1 MALSLVIAAWMALW
15 LPSMRHLLPVPADLE
30 DGKRV
35 VLLAAEDEYDA
46 RQTLAEF
53 ARELE
58 RDLNLRCTLLAS
70 DSKTDLPGLEALDG
84 ADLLIIFVRRRTL
97 PEEQIARIRAY
108 VESGRPVIGLR
119 TASHAF
125 ENWKEFDKEVLGG
138 AYSGHHGK
146 GRATSLSRA
155 PGAARHPILR
165 GLPRELPTSPSWLYR
180 NTPLAPSAVPL
191 LVGRVEGEAPEP
203 VAWVNTPRP
212 GQRVFYTSL
221 GHREDFAQAWFR
233 RMLRNAVAWALE
245 GRSLR

>member
-1 MALSLVIAAWMALW
+1 MAISLVVAALMACW
-15 LPSMRHLLPVPADLE
+15 LPITSQALPSPADLE
-30 DGKRV
+30 DSKRA

-46 RQTLAEF
+46 KLTLAEL
-53 ARELE
+53 ARDLE
-58 RDLNLRCTLLAS
+58 RDLGLRCTLLTS
-70 DSKTDLPGLEALDG
+70 DSKTDLPGLEAVEG
-84 ADLLIIFVRRRTL
+84 ADLLIVFVRRRTL

-108 VESGRPVIGLR
+108 VQSGRPVIGLR

-146 GRATSLSRA
+146 GRPTSLSRA

-165 GLPRELPTSPSWLYR
+165 GLPRELPNSPSWLYR

-191 LVGRVEGEAPEP
+191 LIGRVEGEAPEP

-212 GQRVFYTSL
+212 GQRVFYASL
-221 GHREDFAQAWFR
+221 GVPEDFAQAWFR
-233 RMLRNAVAWALE
+233 RMLRNAAAWALE